1 MMTSFREVFVTSP
14 DASPAQIREVL
25 RDPDALRARIEAA
38 LAGREPRTDPGATG
52 ARRAAVI
59 VPVIFTPDGPAL
71 VLTQRTETLEHHKG
85 QISFPGGR
93 VEGDEAPLAAALRET
108 SEEIGVPPSD
118 VRLLGRLDDADVRVS
133 GFVVSPFV
141 CEIPYPTRLRLSARE
156 VHAVIQAPLAV
167 LLDPR
172 HVRAEL
178 REWKGDPV
186 ALYFYQIGPQVV
198 WGATARII
206 AGFLHAVFGVPPARP
221 GQVG

>member
-1 MMTSFREVFVTSP
+1 MTSV
-14 DASPAQIREVL
+14 DASAAQVREVL
-25 RDPDALRARIEAA
+25 QDPDALRARLRAA
-38 LAGREPRTDPGATG
+38 LADREPRQVPVPSG

-59 VPVIFTPDGPAL
+59 VPVIVAPQGPAL
-71 VLTQRTETLEHHKG
+71 LLTQRTDTVEHHKG

-108 SEEIGVPPSD
+108 SEEIGVPPAD
-118 VRLLGRLDDADVRVS
+118 VQVLGRLDDQDVRVS

-141 CEIPYPTRLRLSARE
+141 CEIPYPTRLRISAHE
-156 VHAVIQAPLAV
+156 VRAVIVAPLAV

-172 HVRAEL
+172 NVRAEL
-178 REWKGDPV
+178 REWKGASLV
-186 ALYFYQIGPQVV
+186 SYSYQIGPDVV

-206 AGFLHAVFGVPPARP
+206 ADFLHVVFGVPPAQP